1 MKLLIVDDEKLFRW
15 SLTKILGKSGYQ
27 IVEAASAREAKQLIL
42 SEEPEIALLD
52 MNLPD
57 GNGIEI
63 LKWAR
68 SSFPDMMFLMI
79 TAQGRVSDAVD
90 AMRSGAYDYLEKP
103 IDNDSLVEHV
113 NRIKE
118 VIELKR
124 QLLRLSSQTSEK
136 PGRVIVAESQ
146 AMIEIVRLARTVAES
161 AAQTVLLLGESGCG
175 KDLLAQY
182 IHDHSERKPNPF
194 MVINCAALP
203 EQLLESELFGHEKG
217 AFTDAKMLKR
227 GILELADQGTVF
239 LDEIGELT
247 AAMQAKLLRVLEDW
261 TFKRVGGIR
270 DICVNVRLI
279 AATNQDLEDMIR
291 QKNFREDLFY
301 RLNVFPIRIPPL
313 RERPEDIEP
322 LANHF
327 VAFYNQKFSK
337 HILGFS
343 KDSLQSLKGYA
354 WPGNVRELRNAIERV
369 MILQNEPYINSMEF
383 LFDKASR
390 SHRTKNAVSE
400 ILPLLEAEKNLIE
413 RALTATNGN
422 VVRAAKLL
430 RVSRD
435 KLRYKIKKHGLLT

>member
-1 MKLLIVDDEKLFRW
+1 LKLLIVDDEKLFRW
-15 SLTKILGKSGYQ
+15 SLTRALGKSGYQ
-27 IVEAASAREAKQLIL
+27 IVEAASAREAKQMIL

-52 MNLPD
+52 INLPD

-79 TAQGRVSDAVD
+79 TARGKVSDAVD

-124 QLLRLSSQTSEK
+124 QLLRLSSQAPEHPART
-136 PGRVIVAESQ
+136 IVAESQ

-161 AAQTVLLLGESGCG
+161 AAQTVLLLGESGSG
-175 KDLLAQY
+175 KDLLARY
-182 IHDHSERKPNPF
+182 IHDHSERKTNPF

-217 AFTDAKMLKR
+217 AFTDAKMLKH

-239 LDEIGELT
+239 MDEIGELN
-247 AAMQAKLLRVLEDW
+247 AGMQAKLLRVLEDW
-261 TFKRVGGIR
+261 TFKRVGGVR

-279 AATNQDLEDMIR
+279 AATNQDLEEMVR
-291 QKNFREDLFY
+291 QKDFREDLYY

-327 VAFYNQKFSK
+327 IAFYNQKFSK
-337 HILGFS
+337 RILGFS
-343 KDSLQSLKGYA
+343 KDSLQSLKAYS

-369 MILQNEPYINSMEF
+369 MILQNEPYITSMDF
-383 LFDKASR
+383 LFEKGSR
-390 SHRTKNAVSE
+390 SRGRNLASE
-400 ILPLLEAEKNLIE
+400 IIPLIEAEKSLIE
-413 RALTATNGN
+413 RSLAATNGN
-422 VVRAAKLL
+422 VVRAAKML